1 TASACLIPRR
11 IEEGSILVCVHQA
24 VKEVIFKRLPATHI
38 NNVTRI
44 IRTSIGAKHQE
55 NIAKLSIDTI
65 RKRRTC
71 NLAFSAVRNVG
82 RNLSDGRKELER
94 KIHDTSVIVRISF
107 EIGPCNLALKVVI
120 QCQIALCIN
129 MFVIVEILRDFGD
142 STLPIRIS
150 VTINCNIGL
159 KDTRNV
165 ILICVKLIVTS
176 VIRRNIALE
185 RSCFVGFSCQNRI
198 INDEIVLVRVI
209 RVKST
214 RIINHAMP
222 FKILATI
229 MIASNGGTER
239 S

>member
-1 TASACLIPRR
+1 LASYLSVSLSSLSAASPTPL
-11 IEEGSILVCVHQA
+11 
-24 VKEVIFKRLPATHI
+24 LPYT
-38 NNVTRI
+38 TLFR
-44 IRTSIGAKHQE
+44 S
-55 NIAKLSIDTI
+55 
-65 RKRRTC
+65 
-71 NLAFSAVRNVG
+71 
-82 RNLSDGRKELER
+82 
-94 KIHDTSVIVRISF
+94 
-107 EIGPCNLALKVVI
+107 LALKVVI

-185 RSCFVGFSCQNRI
+185 PSCFVGFVFQHRI
-198 INDEIVLVRVI
+198 INDDIVIVRVI

-214 RIINHAMP
+214 RIINHAMLFKLVAAILIP
-222 FKILATI
+222 F
-229 MIASNGGTER
+229 NGGTER
-239 S
+239 I